1 MGSTEVPLA
10 VSLSGDGA
18 FDIQCAP
25 APDVPPGLE
34 SAFCVDFKPTALG
47 FYSAT
52 LSVNAITILLTG
64 NAPAAAAVTLS
75 GSTTPLLYGATI
87 SFGSVVI
94 HQTQSQTLILS
105 NSNSSNLTVNSVS
118 VSGAGFSGPIGQ
130 SFPVQIGPGQS
141 ASFQVLFAP
150 QSGTPYQGT
159 LTVDNRAFT
168 LTGQG
173 LDPPLPSASI
183 VFASTV
189 GASAQQNSVT
199 IPLASASEISGN
211 GTLTMSFQ
219 PSIAGVTDDA
229 AIQFLSG
236 PLRKATVAVS
246 IGATSATIGGQ
257 SSMAFQTGTTAGAI
271 TFTLTLDNNEP
282 QQTTLVIPLSP
293 VGLDTAT
300 AIRQFSA
307 LDVAFAGFDNT
318 YSASQLAFTFYDLTG
333 KELPQGV
340 IDVDATAVFQQYF
353 STTEAGGAFQM
364 LATFPVT
371 GNTSEIGF
379 VTAQITNSAGVT
391 TAQQIPI
398 GN

>member
-1 MGSTEVPLA
+1 
-10 VSLSGDGA
+10 
-18 FDIQCAP
+18 
-25 APDVPPGLE
+25 
-34 SAFCVDFKPTALG
+34 
-47 FYSAT
+47 
-52 LSVNAITILLTG
+52 
-64 NAPAAAAVTLS
+64 
-75 GSTTPLLYGATI
+75 
-87 SFGSVVI
+87 
-94 HQTQSQTLILS
+94 
-105 NSNSSNLTVNSVS
+105 
-118 VSGAGFSGPIGQ
+118 
-130 SFPVQIGPGQS
+130 
-141 ASFQVLFAP
+141 
-150 QSGTPYQGT
+150 
-159 LTVDNRAFT
+159 
-168 LTGQG
+168 
-173 LDPPLPSASI
+173 
-183 VFASTV
+183 
-189 GASAQQNSVT
+189 
-199 IPLASASEISGN
+199 
-211 GTLTMSFQ
+211 
-219 PSIAGVTDDA
+219 
-229 AIQFLSG
+229 
-236 PLRKATVAVS
+236 VS